1 MSHTPLEARID
12 NGRKALALAREKG
25 LDTAPWETELANL
38 EQKLAEAEHTVN
50 RTCQL
55 LDTRGWCKWQ
65 CEALGDDIVVIA
77 RDDKVT
83 GLPDGLVVYTM
94 QEFQHLFG
102 GSKPIS
108 RSTPR
113 LAHEAKKLFTATVL
127 SVVASRSHPP
137 TGDPEPDKPCR
148 SHPPTGDP
156 ELGNQPQPEVS
167 KARRSH
173 PPTGGPQPDNQPQ
186 PEVSKACR
194 SHPPTG
200 DLP

>member
-1 MSHTPLEARID
+1 MASTAELASKLRQAV
-12 NGRKALALAREKG
+12 ALGKDKG
-25 LDTAPWETELANL
+25 IDTAPWERELANL
-38 EQKLAEAEHTVN
+38 EQKLSEAEHTVN

-83 GLPDGLVVYTM
+83 GMPTGLPVYTM

-108 RSTPR
+108 RSTLR
-113 LAHEAKKLFTATVL
+113 LAHEAKKLFGARVTSRAPHPL
-127 SVVASRSHPP
+127 SSPSA
-137 TGDPEPDKPCR
+137 C
-148 SHPPTGDP
+148 
-156 ELGNQPQPEVS
+156 
-167 KARRSH
+167 RSH
-173 PPTGGPQPDNQPQ
+173 PPTGGPQLDNQLQ

-200 DLP
+200 DPQLDNQPQAEVSE